1 MPQLIIGVLQ
11 RSLSDVRRPLYF
23 HTNGIKF
30 LPKRITI
37 FQWNKKNVLCKAHL
51 QKQIKIASYQNA
63 LIIVRATHRDKNL
76 FTSAPKKKQQTLQTN
91 RSAYHLLINSD
102 KNMANCH
109 HALLVRYCLTVHRC
123 LYCLIPWRHFVRS
136 AHIFP
141 HSVIGKFQG
150 APGRGTS
157 VTGSVPKLL
166 DQNLRVINSPWKS
179 RRYYIW

>member
-37 FQWNKKNVLCKAHL
+37 FQWNKNKRALQSAFAETNKNC
-51 QKQIKIASYQNA
+51 
-63 LIIVRATHRDKNL
+63 IISECANYSKSNTHTKN
-76 FTSAPKKKQQTLQTN
+76 PTN
-91 RSAYHLLINSD
+91 KRSAYHLLINSD

-123 LYCLIPWRHFVRS
+123 LYCLIPWRHFIRT